1 MQKITEYDPAFFK
14 EKFRYDLKK
23 KYDNTSPL
31 QSFCWNELLVEYLKF
46 EKIYDYGRQME
57 KVQFAC
63 GHNLNFQSVNFA
75 CTIQQSQFSVGE
87 FRLDDATI
95 LIFNRRIL
103 PGRYN
108 NLNFQSVNFAW
119 TIQQFQFSVGEIR
132 LDDRTISIFS
142 RWISPGR

>member
-1 MQKITEYDPAFFK
+1 
-14 EKFRYDLKK
+14 
-23 KYDNTSPL
+23 
-31 QSFCWNELLVEYLKF
+31 
-46 EKIYDYGRQME
+46 
-57 KVQFAC
+57 VQFAC

-142 RWISPGR
+142 R